1 MFIEEKLHMLKALS
15 TLLRGAAAAAEE
27 DFTDRNALLIL
38 DQQIRDVAA
47 GVERSKGALALALA
61 QEEAERER
69 LERTRTRI
77 KDLEERAVAALRGG
91 REDLAHEAAEAI
103 ASFEADSQASAAAQT
118 AIAAE
123 IRRLRAGVSN
133 ASRRLADLRRGRQ
146 IAHAAE
152 AVRRLQGRAAVH
164 SAGASQPL
172 AEAEATLRRLR
183 ERQAEA
189 TRVEA
194 ALEALDEASGPTG
207 IAERLEAAGYGQ
219 RTTPNAASVLE
230 RLKSQA
236 SAPMAQA

>member
-1 MFIEEKLHMLKALS
+1 MLKTLS

-47 GVERSKGALALALA
+47 GVERSKGALALAIA

-69 LERTRTRI
+69 LERTRARI
-77 KDLEERAVAALRGG
+77 KDLEERGVAALRGG
-91 REDLAHEAAEAI
+91 REDLAQEAAEAI

-118 AIAAE
+118 AIATE
-123 IRRLRAGVSN
+123 IRRIKAGVSD

-146 IAHAAE
+146 IAQAAE
-152 AVRRLQGRAAVH
+152 AVRRLKGRT
-164 SAGASQPL
+164 SSLTSGASRPL

-207 IAERLEAAGYGQ
+207 IAERLEAAGFGQ
-219 RTTPNAASVLE
+219 RTKPNAATVLE

-236 SAPMAQA
+236 SASTAQA